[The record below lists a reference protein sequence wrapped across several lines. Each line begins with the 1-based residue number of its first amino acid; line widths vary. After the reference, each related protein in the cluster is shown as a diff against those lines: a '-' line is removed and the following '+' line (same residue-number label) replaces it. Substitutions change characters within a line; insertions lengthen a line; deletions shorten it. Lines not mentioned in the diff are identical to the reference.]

1 MDFLRAR
8 TKEQIE
14 QRQLDI
20 MQACD
25 ALFEEGGYENVNIKA
40 ISEMTAIKRSSIY
53 TYYKT
58 KDEIIL
64 DLLREELLQW
74 QEELLLLLPKRPTL
88 SKAEFAKMFTE
99 MLMHKDKM
107 LQYYCLLYSFLEIN
121 CGLLKIVAFK
131 KSIMPIMGT
140 LVKLL
145 QAYFPEY
152 ETSKALLIVEEI
164 LSYVLGLYPSTHL
177 TDKQKD
183 ALARSQ
189 TGYQASDFATLCQ
202 HGIASFLNN

>member
-25 ALFEEGGYENVNIKA
+25 TLFEEGGYENVTIKA
-40 ISEMTAIKRSSIY
+40 ISEMTTLKRSSIY

-58 KDEIIL
+58 KDEILL

-74 QEELLLLLPKRPTL
+74 QDEILACLPNKSTL
-88 SKAEFAKMFTE
+88 SKTEFAQMFTE
-99 MLMHKDKM
+99 MLMKKDKM
-107 LQYYCLLYSFLEIN
+107 LQYYCILYSFLEVN
-121 CGLLKIVAFK
+121 CRVERIIDFK
-131 KSIMPIMGT
+131 KSIMPILGV
-140 LVKLL
+140 LIKLL
-145 QAYFPEY
+145 QSYFPEY
-152 ETSKALLIVEEI
+152 NLSKATLLVEEI
-164 LSYVLGLYPSTHL
+164 LAYVLGLYPATHL

-183 ALARSQ
+183 AITRSQ
-189 TGYQASDFATLCQ
+189 TGYQAPDFATLCK
-202 HGIASFLNN
+202 HGITSFLQS